1 MNFFNPLSLLW
12 AIPLSGLII
21 LMYIL
26 KLRRKDIIVSS
37 TFLWRQVIR
46 DVQANAPFQKLRKN
60 LLLFLQL
67 LAALLLVLAI
77 TRPFWKSKGVGGRS
91 VVIVVDTSASM
102 SAIDVKPSRLEVAKR
117 GALDIANAMKPEDQM
132 MVVSASSKAE
142 AATGFTSDRG
152 ELARAING
160 LKARETG
167 TNMRDAVNLAAALVA
182 TREASEIDVI
192 SDGAF
197 EPVTNVNLGKTHV
210 AFHPVGKSGANVG
223 IAAVDFRHSLTGES
237 KVQVFVT
244 VHNFD
249 ARSHTFNVELRHD
262 NGLVDAHE
270 VTLGPGN
277 ENPDIFDLPEPQSPL
292 SLTAKLDIK
301 DDLAAD
307 NEAALVIT
315 PRKIIRALLV
325 TDENVFMETGIRVDP
340 NVELSVTKPGG
351 LSKTDSYDVVIFDG
365 AAPKTLAEGNYLFVN
380 CTSDQSPAIPGPSHE
395 NQSLIDPN
403 RTHPVMRYVEFGELR
418 WTDMRDAKPKGWA
431 QELAGSESGPAIIAG
446 QKNKMRAL
454 WLGFNLDLAHGRFPV
469 TVGYPIFVSNAIRWL
484 AHSDDTTESQ
494 VRTGA
499 PVLLDAPP
507 TTGRLVVTKP
517 SGATREVV
525 VPTNGGGSFDDTDQV
540 GIYTVAGPNGFKRSF
555 AANLA
560 DFAESN
566 IAPRKTVDLGGGVPG
581 QIGRQVTITR
591 EAWPWLAV
599 MLLGLLAFEWYAFH
613 RRVYVS

>member
-26 KLRRKDIIVSS
+26 KLRRKDVVVSS

-77 TRPFWKSKGVGGRS
+77 TRPFWRGKGIGGRS

-102 SAIDVKPSRLEVAKR
+102 GATDVKPNRLEMAKR
-117 GALDIANAMKPEDQM
+117 EALDVANAMRPEDQM

-152 ELARAING
+152 ELARAINS
-160 LKARETG
+160 LTVHETG
-167 TNMRDAVNLAAALVA
+167 TNMRDAINLASALVA
-182 TREASEIDVI
+182 TRDASEIDVI

-197 EPVTNVNLGKTHV
+197 DPIMNVNLGKTHV
-210 AFHPVGKSGANVG
+210 TFHPVGKSGGNVG
-223 IAAVDFRHSLTGES
+223 IAAVDYRHSLTGES
-237 KVQVFVT
+237 KVQVFIT

-249 ARSHTFNVELRHD
+249 DRPHTFNVELRHE
-262 NGLVDAHE
+262 NELLDAHE
-270 VTLGPGN
+270 VTLTPGK
-277 ENPDIFDLPEPQSPL
+277 ENPDIFDLPEPQVPL
-292 SLTAKLDIK
+292 SLNVKLDVK
-301 DDLAAD
+301 DDLSAD
-307 NEAALVIT
+307 NEAAMVIM
-315 PRKIIRALLV
+315 PRKIIKALLV
-325 TDENVFMETGIRVDP
+325 TDENVFLETGIRVDP
-340 NVELSVTKPGG
+340 NVDLSVAKLEGFRKPDG
-351 LSKTDSYDVVIFDG
+351 YDVVIFDG
-365 AAPKTLAEGNYLFVN
+365 GAPKSLPKGNYLFVN
-380 CTSDQSPAIPGPSHE
+380 CTADQSPATMGPSHE

-403 RTHPVMRYVEFGELR
+403 RSHPVMRYVDFGTLR
-418 WTDMRDAKPKGWA
+418 WTDMREGKPAGWA
-431 QELAGSESGPAIIAG
+431 QELAVSESGPAIIAG
-446 QKNKMRAL
+446 QKEKMRAL

-484 AHSDDTTESQ
+484 AHSDDTTEAQ

-499 PVLLDAPP
+499 PIMLDAPP
-507 TTGRLVVTKP
+507 SAGRITVTKP
-517 SGATREVV
+517 DGGSREVIISDK
-525 VPTNGGGSFDDTDQV
+525 GGGSFDDSDRV
-540 GIYTVAGPNGFKRSF
+540 GIYTASGADGFKRVF

-560 DFAESN
+560 DYSESN
-566 IAPRKTVDLGGGVPG
+566 ITPRKTADLGGGVPG
-581 QIGRQVTITR
+581 EIGRQVTITR
-591 EAWPWLAV
+591 EVWPWLAIV
-599 MLLGLLAFEWYAFH
+599 LLGLLGFEWYAFH